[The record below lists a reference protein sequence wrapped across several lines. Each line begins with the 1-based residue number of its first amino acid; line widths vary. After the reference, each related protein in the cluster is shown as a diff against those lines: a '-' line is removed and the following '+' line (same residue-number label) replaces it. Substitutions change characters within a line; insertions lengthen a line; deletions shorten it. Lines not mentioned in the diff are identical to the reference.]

1 MKGYKRLTERRYG
14 LVIDNCG
21 NCPNVHNYQGCTD
34 KKCYEIIK
42 NRLANIEDKIDSGE
56 ICDRE
61 EVRKETAREILQ
73 ILYNR
78 TKNYYGN
85 RITLTSDNVKEFAER
100 YGIDLEE
107 QQ

>member
-1 MKGYKRLTERRYG
+1 MNGKE
-14 LVIDNCG
+14 
-21 NCPNVHNYQGCTD
+21 
-34 KKCYEIIK
+34 
-42 NRLANIEDKIDSGE
+42 LAELLEKVAE
-56 ICDRE
+56 KAA
-61 EVRKETAREILQ
+61 KETAREILQ

-107 QQ
+107 QR

>member
-1 MKGYKRLTERRYG
+1 MNGKE
-14 LVIDNCG
+14 
-21 NCPNVHNYQGCTD
+21 
-34 KKCYEIIK
+34 
-42 NRLANIEDKIDSGE
+42 LAELLETVAEKAA
-56 ICDRE
+56 
-61 EVRKETAREILQ
+61 KETAREILQ

-107 QQ
+107 Q

>member
-1 MKGYKRLTERRYG
+1 MVALCSHLTFADMNRVTEA
-14 LVIDNCG
+14 L
-21 NCPNVHNYQGCTD
+21 
-34 KKCYEIIK
+34 
-42 NRLANIEDKIDSGE
+42 NRLAEMEDKIESGE
-56 ICDRE
+56 LCDSE

-85 RITLTSDNVKEFAER
+85 RITLTSDNVKEFVER

-107 QQ
+107 QR